1 MTEESVKPL
10 KFSPDPEIGFNV
22 VRRSDGGM
30 HVTFTSADEETLAN
44 WREFA
49 LSHLIDSD
57 RLTRNL
63 YDLRALDQIPPEA
76 INFAL
81 EVNSDPSARN
91 IRLAVLVSSET
102 VKQSVEKITAMTT
115 FGSAR
120 IQTFTD
126 LGEADA
132 WLSRPLS
139 TMT

>member
-10 KFSPDPEIGFNV
+10 KFSPDPDIGFNV

-30 HVTFTSADEETLAN
+30 HVSFTNADEQTLTN

-63 YDLRALDQIPPEA
+63 YDLRALDEIPPEA
-76 INFAL
+76 IKFAM

-91 IRLAVLVSSET
+91 IRMAVVVSNDTVRET
-102 VKQSVEKITAMTT
+102 VENIMAMTT
-115 FGSAR
+115 FSSAR

-126 LGEADA
+126 LDEAEA
-132 WLSRPLS
+132 WLSRPLN

>member
-10 KFSPDPEIGFNV
+10 KFSPDPDIGFNV
-22 VRRSDGGM
+22 VRRADGGM
-30 HVTFTSADEETLAN
+30 HVSFTSADDETLAN

-49 LSHLIDSD
+49 LEHLIDSD

-63 YDLRALDQIPPEA
+63 YDLRALDEIPPEA
-76 INFAL
+76 INLAM

-91 IRLAVLVSSET
+91 IRMAVVVSNEVVRKT
-102 VKQSVEKITAMTT
+102 VEDIMAMTT
-115 FGSAR
+115 FSSAR

-126 LGEADA
+126 LDEAEA